1 MLGLL
6 GRGVSLCLSWEH
18 RAVVVFAHTVR
29 GLDPASL
36 AVGPMVVAFIEEGEL
51 SFICLQTDL
60 VPCKL
65 VGSLPALVKS

>member
-1 MLGLL
+1 M
-6 GRGVSLCLSWEH
+6 
-18 RAVVVFAHTVR
+18 VVFAHTVR